1 MVTIQN
7 VVWTEKFERELKKIK
22 DRNVKGRV
30 KKQVEKI
37 IENPET
43 GQPLRF
49 ELRGERSI
57 QISPYRLIYVVEGDT
72 VYLLRFEHRETVYQ

>member
-1 MVTIQN
+1 MVTIRN

-22 DRNVKGRV
+22 DRRVKGRV
-30 KKQVEKI
+30 KKQIEKI

-43 GQPLRF
+43 GKPLRF

-57 QISPYRLIYVVEGDT
+57 RIPPYRLIYAVEGDT
-72 VYLLRFEHRETVYQ
+72 LYLLRFEHRKTVYQ